1 MKNRNPNS
9 IWYRFL
15 PLVLLSALVLLL
27 CGCVAEQ
34 PAISTTEPNDA
45 DELSRLNGIPL
56 SRFTI
61 VYSTADHDYS
71 ERAARYIQTEIAERT
86 GLQLPLAVDSEKP
99 ASNYEIVV
107 GETSRE
113 ISGRLTAPESCTQFS
128 ILAEDTNI
136 ALEGE
141 YFVIA
146 AAAYYFIETYIPADD
161 YSAEIPTGI
170 TVCDPI
176 VDEVENLI
184 VMIGDGMGVNTT
196 KLFDVNEN
204 NIAYGDG
211 EDIFY
216 GYYLPYH
223 GYSRTDSLSG
233 VTDSAAGGTALACG
247 IKTINYYVGQDQ
259 YHNPVQSLTELA
271 GSLGKAT
278 AVMSTEERTGATP
291 GAFSAHAD
299 DRYAKNQIITSQ
311 QELMDQYGTK
321 IVCDYNHFKPKDVEE
336 IRTTFDDM
344 LHTLDDNE
352 NGFFIMYEEAY
363 TDKYGHQNNMVMAFH
378 ALVRFNQVIATAME
392 YAFYHPGTMV
402 IITADHETGGLTAS
416 GDTYVYTTE
425 EHTGVDVPV
434 FVYGMGCEVFDEKT
448 VENVQIAQTLACFMG
463 VYDFGDQTEW
473 KPLINA
479 P

>member
-34 PAISTTEPNDA
+34 PAIATTEPDDV

-113 ISGRLTAPESCTQFS
+113 ISGRLTAPEGCTQFS

-161 YSAEIPTGI
+161 YSAKIPTGI

-434 FVYGMGCEVFDEKT
+434 FVYGMGCEVFNEKT

-473 KPLINA
+473 KPLIHA